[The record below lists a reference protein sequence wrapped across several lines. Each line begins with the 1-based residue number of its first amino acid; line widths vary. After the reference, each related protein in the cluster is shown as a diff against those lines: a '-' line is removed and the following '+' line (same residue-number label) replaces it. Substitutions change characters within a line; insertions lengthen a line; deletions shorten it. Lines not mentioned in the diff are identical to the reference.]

1 MSETTSQPS
10 LLRLTSQ
17 IVAAHAAHNQ
27 VTSDAL
33 LRLIENV
40 YTTLAAIGSGTP
52 APEKP
57 QPAVPVKRSV
67 FPDHIVCL
75 EDGKKLKMLKRHLMT
90 TYQLTPEQYR
100 EKWGLPAN
108 YPMVAPN
115 YAARRSTLA
124 KSIGLGRKPA
134 VVAAPPPPPPP
145 PPEPEPVV
153 AEEPPPPPRPRRGR
167 PPKNPAQ
174 A

>member
-134 VVAAPPPPPPP
+134 AAMPPPPA
-145 PPEPEPVV
+145 PEPEPEPETAPV
-153 AEEPPPPPRPRRGR
+153 AEPAAAPRPRRGR
-167 PPKNPAQ
+167 PPKSA
-174 A
+174 AAG